1 MASNK
6 TTSETNMVDGAKS
19 ERSMPARAMPDDAG
33 NQADMAAAAAS
44 SADAPGRRAVLA
56 PTDPQA
62 LRNEAH
68 SRSPRSRRMRSAS
81 PQRRDQNEEGGT
93 FFRDIIT
100 NQQEDR
106 KRIIA
111 LEKMIT
117 QMDTKD
123 IKTQGDVKELQ
134 DQFAPDAFAKHMN
147 NVMDNN
153 LNEKLVI

>member
-1 MASNK
+1 
-6 TTSETNMVDGAKS
+6 
-19 ERSMPARAMPDDAG
+19 
-33 NQADMAAAAAS
+33 
-44 SADAPGRRAVLA
+44 
-56 PTDPQA
+56 
-62 LRNEAH
+62 
-68 SRSPRSRRMRSAS
+68 MRSAS